1 MYKWLRE
8 VCDQASSEDK
18 STQPLIPQEELVKFY
33 EETMNIENKQEEGFK
48 NLTVE
53 GFYCIQSFIVLINM
67 INKKLIKVGEYYGI
81 YKSKDQ
87 PEAVPLSEPEKQNQ
101 AAEKEATKKVKIT
114 AIGSDG
120 STKAD

>member
-8 VCDQASSEDK
+8 VCDQASSGDK

-33 EETMNIENKQEEGFK
+33 EDTMNIENKQDEGFK
-48 NLTVE
+48 DLTIE

-67 INKKLIKVGEYYGI
+67 INKKLIKIGEYYGI
-81 YKSKDQ
+81 YKSKGQ
-87 PEAVPLSEPEKQNQ
+87 PEAAPVSEPEKQNQ
-101 AAEKEATKKVKIT
+101 TAEKEATKKAKVT

-120 STKAD
+120 SKKTD